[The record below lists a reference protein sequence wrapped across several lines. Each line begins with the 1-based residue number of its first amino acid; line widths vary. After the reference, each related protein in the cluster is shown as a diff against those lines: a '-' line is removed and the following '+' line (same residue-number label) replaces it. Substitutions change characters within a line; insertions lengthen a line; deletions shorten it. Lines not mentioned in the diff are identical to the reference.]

1 LTAAIAPAAPRRA
14 RPVNLGLAA
23 AALAVAVLLV
33 AGQEQFR
40 RLEAFASASL
50 LSLLQ
55 VGAANSYGTA
65 VIFPADGLHVG
76 FNVAAGC
83 TAALLIVPFL
93 LVAGVLLLAGRV
105 PPHRAIATVAVF
117 AGVVIVINQARLL
130 VIAIALQAW
139 GYPEGFERSHI
150 LMGSFV
156 STIGVAGGLLL
167 FLRMVVPRRRAV
179 ADPADELGGY
189 SRG

>member
-1 LTAAIAPAAPRRA
+1 MTAAIAAASGARRA
-14 RPVNLGLAA
+14 GPVNVGLSA
-23 AALAVAVLLV
+23 AALAAAVLLV
-33 AGQEQFR
+33 VGQEHFR
-40 RLEAFASASL
+40 RFEALTSATV
-50 LSLLQ
+50 LSLLR
-55 VGAANSYGTA
+55 VGAADSFGTA
-65 VIFPADGLHVG
+65 VIFPANGLHVG

-105 PPHRAIATVAVF
+105 PPQRAIATVAVF
-117 AGVVIVINQARLL
+117 ASVVVVINQIRLL
-130 VIAIALQAW
+130 VIAVALRSW

-167 FLRMVVPRRRAV
+167 FLRMVVPRRRI
-179 ADPADELGGY
+179 DADE
-189 SRG
+189 